1 MQQHRIAV
9 LASVLVMLII
19 PALGW
24 FLVAQPQL
32 AAAATAD
39 QSRAEAAAQ
48 VAASQSVVDQLK
60 RDSAK
65 LPELESDLND
75 LRASIPAG
83 VDPSGYIDG
92 LSALA
97 KVSKVQITQLGVD
110 DPLAY
115 VPAEGPAAPKPPAS
129 EGSDSS
135 ASSSPSATPAPKP
148 EVPGLVTNPLVTPG
162 NFVAIPVSIEFNG
175 TSSAVLHFVHGL
187 QSGDR
192 LFLITELSTE
202 PAADA
207 ASAQLLGKVSG
218 YIYAIPTGVAGDP
231 RPVSTVV
238 KSMEPA
244 TPAPSNTPD
253 PGSTGTPT
261 PDPTETAAP

>member
-1 MQQHRIAV
+1 M
-9 LASVLVMLII
+9 
-19 PALGW
+19 
-24 FLVAQPQL
+24 
-32 AAAATAD
+32 
-39 QSRAEAAAQ
+39 AAQ

-65 LPELESDLND
+65 LPELESELDE

-110 DPLAY
+110 DPVAY
-115 VPAEGPAAPKPPAS
+115 VPAEAPAAPKPAA
-129 EGSDSS
+129 SDSS
-135 ASSSPSATPAPKP
+135 DTSGTASPSATPSPKP
-148 EVPGLVTNPLVTPG
+148 EVPGLVTNSLVTPG
-162 NFVAIPVSIEFNG
+162 NFVAIPVSLEFTG

-192 LFLITELSTE
+192 LFLVTELSTE
-202 PAADA
+202 PSADA
-207 ASAQLLGKVSG
+207 TSGQLLGTVSG

-244 TPAPSNTPD
+244 GTPPANTPD

>member
-32 AAAATAD
+32 AAAAAAD
-39 QSRAEAAAQ
+39 QARAEAAAQ
-48 VAASQSVVDQLK
+48 VAASQAVVDQLK
-60 RDSAK
+60 RDSAQ
-65 LPELESDLND
+65 LPQLESDLD
-75 LRASIPAG
+75 ELRASIPAG

-110 DPLAY
+110 DPTAY
-115 VPAEGPAAPKPPAS
+115 VPAEAPAAAKPPAS
-129 EGSDSS
+129 DSS
-135 ASSSPSATPAPKP
+135 GSSESPSPAATPSP
-148 EVPGLVTNPLVTPG
+148 EPVPGLVTNALVTPS
-162 NFVAIPVSIEFNG
+162 NFVAIPVSLEFTG
-175 TSSAVLHFVHGL
+175 TSSSVLRFVHGL

-192 LFLITELSTE
+192 LFLVTQLSTE

-207 ASAQLLGKVSG
+207 SSGQLLGKVSG
-218 YIYAIPTGVAGDP
+218 FIYAIPTGVAGDP

-244 TPAPSNTPD
+244 TPPPSNTPD
-253 PGSTGTPT
+253 PGTTGTPT
-261 PDPTETAAP
+261 PDPTETANP